1 MSAPGRRWLL
11 VALLIGFAARL
22 AALPLPGTR
31 DVLDWKA
38 TAFVAST
45 DLLGVYGRGGSPPE
59 ERRLLWDRAYA
70 TTEYPPIDQ
79 LEMAIVGRVYRFFD
93 PEFRD
98 SALLSAL
105 IKLPGLIAEIV
116 FVVALLTWGRRVLG
130 EPAVWA
136 ALAFWLNPAIWLAG
150 AVDGYLDA
158 QMAVPAALAF
168 LAVFDRRP
176 RLAGVLLGIAILTK
190 PQALFIV
197 PILAVM
203 LARRNGRTQLAPLIS
218 AALASVGVAVAAFLP
233 YALAGTLP
241 SLLRALQR
249 FGEHD
254 LVSGNATNLWWLLTW
269 AAGSFV
275 RLAELGWAGALSRP
289 ATMVRISMAVSQG
302 IPNPRTVGLLLTIAS
317 IGWGVWRCR
326 RGVSAPV
333 GALVGAWCVIAYFML
348 AGQVHENHSYLAL
361 PFLAIAA
368 GALPQLRR
376 LYWLISAAFV
386 LNLYLF
392 YGLGETLPPVIARHW
407 TFVDMS
413 VLLSVVYLGLAIWMT
428 AEVRTLT
435 GKRAVSA

>member
-1 MSAPGRRWLL
+1 MSASAQRWIL
-11 VALLIGFAARL
+11 VALLVGAAARL
-22 AALPLPGTR
+22 AVLGLPGTR

-45 DLLGVYGRGGSPPE
+45 DLLGVYGKGGWPPE

-79 LEMAIVGRVYRFFD
+79 FEMALVGRVYRVFD

-98 SALLSAL
+98 SRLLSAL
-105 IKLPGLIAEIV
+105 IKIPGLIAELV

-130 EPAVWA
+130 ESAVWA
-136 ALAFWLNPAIWLAG
+136 AMAFWLNPAVWLAG

-168 LAVFDRRP
+168 LAVVDRRP
-176 RLAGVLLGIAILTK
+176 RLAGVLIGIAVLTK

-203 LARRNGRTQLAPLIS
+203 LVRRDGRMHLSSLIS
-218 AALASVGVAVAAFLP
+218 AALASVAVAVAAFLP

-269 AAGSFV
+269 AAGSVV

-289 ATMVRISMAVSQG
+289 ATMVRISTAVAQG
-302 IPNPRTVGLLLTIAS
+302 IPNPRTVGLVLTIAS
-317 IGWGVWRCR
+317 IGWSIWRSR
-326 RGVSAPV
+326 RGVSAPI
-333 GALVGAWCVIAYFML
+333 GALVGAWGVIAYFML

-376 LYWLISAAFV
+376 LYWLISAAFA

-392 YGLGETLPPVIARHW
+392 YGLGETLPPVVARSW
-407 TFVDMS
+407 TFVDLS
-413 VLLSVVYLGLAIWMT
+413 VLLSVAYLGLAVWMT
-428 AEVRTLT
+428 AEVSARTQKA
-435 GKRAVSA
+435 G

>member
-1 MSAPGRRWLL
+1 MSALGRRWLL
-11 VALLIGFAARL
+11 VALLIGLAARL

-38 TAFVAST
+38 TAFIAST
-45 DLLGVYGRGGSPPE
+45 DLLGVYGKGGWPAD

-79 LEMAIVGRVYRFFD
+79 LEMAMVGRVYRFFD
-93 PEFRD
+93 PQFRD
-98 SALLSAL
+98 SRLLSAL
-105 IKLPGLIAEIV
+105 IKLPGLIAELI

-130 EPAVWA
+130 ESAVWA
-136 ALAFWLNPAIWLAG
+136 ATAFWLNPAVWLAS

-168 LAVFDRRP
+168 LAVVDHRP
-176 RLAGVLLGIAILTK
+176 RLAGALIGIAVLTK

-197 PILAVM
+197 PVLAVM
-203 LARRNGRTQLAPLIS
+203 LVRRDGRMLLTPLIA
-218 AALASVGVAVAAFLP
+218 AALASLVVAVAAFLP

-269 AAGSFV
+269 AAGSVV

-289 ATMVRISMAVSQG
+289 ATMVRISTAVAQG
-302 IPNPRTVGLLLTIAS
+302 IPNPRTVGLLLTVAS
-317 IGWGVWRCR
+317 IGWSVWRCR

-376 LYWLISAAFV
+376 LYWLISAAFI

-392 YGLGETLPPVIARHW
+392 YGFGESLPPVISRNW

-413 VLLSVVYLGLAIWMT
+413 VLLSVVYFGLAIWMT
-428 AEVRTLT
+428 SHVIARTAQEP
-435 GKRAVSA
+435 RS